1 MPKLITAGMEKIK
14 LQEERIILQ
23 RMARNIRE
31 ELTDVIRLLFAQEET
46 LAAQERQEA
55 NDIQRKDTIKQTAS
69 GNIRHS
75 NHQERTRRIN
85 NEAEN
90 PPAEENESSPANG
103 PSDYLV
109 MGCHHETSHTDTL
122 DMDDRVQLGSP
133 HTRSTPHQRDAF
145 MPHLAWAA
153 QDG

>member
-23 RMARNIRE
+23 MMARNIRE
-31 ELTDVIRLLFAQEET
+31 ELTDAICLLFAQEET

-69 GNIRHS
+69 GDIRHS
-75 NHQERTRRIN
+75 NHQERTRWIN
-85 NEAEN
+85 NEAEH
-90 PPAEENESSPANG
+90 PPAEEDESSPANE

-109 MGCHHETSHTDTL
+109 MGCHHETSHTNTL
-122 DMDDRVQLGSP
+122 NMDNRAQPSSP
-133 HTRSTPHQRDAF
+133 RTCSTPR
-145 MPHLAWAA
+145 
-153 QDG
+153 